1 MDETYFYPDDKYINV
16 LWYDK
21 LNKLKIYI
29 HENKNLPQ
37 RNSID
42 NQCKK
47 LYNWMC
53 TQRMRYNDKN
63 NIIMHSKFYK
73 LWGEFIEE
81 YDYYFKPNEKL
92 WKENL
97 NKLKQYIN
105 KNKKLPSN
113 YSKKYEN
120 IQFCNW
126 IKHQKDNYKYKI
138 NIMTN
143 DEIYKLWDNFTIEY
157 SEYFKPSIY
166 VWKEYLNKL
175 KQYINENNKLPS
187 YHIGDHE
194 NIKLGNWYKHQIK
207 NYALILK
214 EMKIKE
220 IYDLWS
226 NFVNEYNKY
235 FKSNEEIWID
245 RLNKIKYYIN
255 ENKKLPHID
264 LNNNEITQMFKWI
277 KYQKENYKL
286 IINNMKNE
294 NIYKLWGDFIKEY
307 SIYFKTKKEILFDE
321 LTEIKKNWI
330 IKLNEIIYY
339 INKNK
344 NFPYECMNDYNY
356 NEYENDYE
364 YMQYCYWI
372 QQQQDNFINKSNIM
386 LNKDIYNIWNNFIIN
401 YSIYDNLN

>member
-187 YHIGDHE
+187 
-194 NIKLGNWYKHQIK
+194 
-207 NYALILK
+207 
-214 EMKIKE
+214 
-220 IYDLWS
+220 
-226 NFVNEYNKY
+226 
-235 FKSNEEIWID
+235 
-245 RLNKIKYYIN
+245 
-255 ENKKLPHID
+255 
-264 LNNNEITQMFKWI
+264 
-277 KYQKENYKL
+277 
-286 IINNMKNE
+286 
-294 NIYKLWGDFIKEY
+294 
-307 SIYFKTKKEILFDE
+307 
-321 LTEIKKNWI
+321 
-330 IKLNEIIYY
+330 
-339 INKNK
+339 
-344 NFPYECMNDYNY
+344 
-356 NEYENDYE
+356 
-364 YMQYCYWI
+364 
-372 QQQQDNFINKSNIM
+372 
-386 LNKDIYNIWNNFIIN
+386 
-401 YSIYDNLN
+401 